1 LNLQVEELEAF
12 KTKLQ
17 QEMATNKEYQKVT
30 LPSNP
35 DSFSPMQI
43 DKISH
48 IAVKC
53 CQAVSNPLPIKPLLK
68 SFTNRDQLIQI
79 DNLKVGSGGGGRS

>member
-12 KTKLQ
+12 KTKLH

-35 DSFSPMQI
+35 DI
-43 DKISH
+43 YLH
-48 IAVKC
+48 
-53 CQAVSNPLPIKPLLK
+53 
-68 SFTNRDQLIQI
+68 
-79 DNLKVGSGGGGRS
+79 

>member
-12 KTKLQ
+12 KTKLH

-35 DSFSPMQI
+35 DSFPPMQI
-43 DKISH
+43 DEISH
-48 IAVKC
+48 IAVRL
-53 CQAVSNPLPIKPLLK
+53 CQIHCPSNPSLRVSPIGINSSRL
-68 SFTNRDQLIQI
+68 TI
-79 DNLKVGSGGGGRS
+79 